1 MDTAYDL
8 NSPPPRDLPREQIA
22 RHGTATISDEN
33 LLSAMLGSGIRGH
46 KVETIA
52 RSLLD
57 CFDRNP
63 GPPAFEDLTGI
74 PGMGAAKAAQILAF
88 WEFCRRRLKPA
99 ESTVRSPEDLIPLI
113 RHFGSRRQEHFLCI
127 TLNGAHEVTGIH
139 TVSVGLVNR
148 TLVHPREVFRPAFEE
163 SAAAIIC
170 AHNHP
175 SGHLEPSNEDTE
187 ITHRLS
193 EAGRILGIPLL
204 DHIIFYGSR
213 FFSFLSEH
221 MLEQNY

>member
-8 NSPPPRDLPREQIA
+8 NCPTPQELPREQIA
-22 RHGTATISDEN
+22 RQGTTTISDEN
-33 LLSAMLGSGIRGH
+33 LLTAILGSGIRGH
-46 KVETIA
+46 RVETIA
-52 RSLLD
+52 RSLLE
-57 CFDRNP
+57 CFDRNQ
-63 GPPAFEDLTGI
+63 GPPALEDLTNI
-74 PGMGAAKAAQILAF
+74 PGMGAAKATQILAF

-148 TLVHPREVFRPAFEE
+148 TLVHPREVFRPALEE

-175 SGHLEPSNEDTE
+175 SGHLEPSSEDTE
-187 ITHRLS
+187 ITRRLS
-193 EAGRILGIPLL
+193 EAGRILGIPVL

-213 FFSFLSEH
+213 FYSFLSDGKIE
-221 MLEQNY
+221 